1 MDCIC
6 LLLLYIVAMLL
17 DRIRSAGKITT
28 KFGFLAIAFC
38 VIILSACSSNS
49 SMAID
54 TSGLVDIALITEN
67 AEGYFGKT
75 VLVRNDVIDTVG
87 DRGLVLD
94 KDRAFVGETILVINI
109 SPMPSIFFNDRT
121 PEVLVSGTV
130 EQLNLT
136 AIEQQYGLKL
146 DRDLY
151 NQYETKP
158 VIIAQ
163 SLLLS
168 PDPEDL
174 TNNPEL
180 YYGKPLA
187 VKGELEDLKPYGIFE
202 LDEEQ
207 VFGGEDLLVVQP
219 NPRIELKEEKNA
231 LVYGKLR
238 PFVIIE
244 LERDY
249 DLGWDLSI
257 EKQIEAEYKQKAIF
271 VAEKIQILE

>member
-1 MDCIC
+1 MECIC
-6 LLLLYIVAMLL
+6 LLLLYIVAMQL
-17 DRIRSAGKITT
+17 DRIYSTIITT
-28 KFGFLAIAFC
+28 KFRVFAIASTL
-38 VIILSACSSNS
+38 IILSACSNS
-49 SMAID
+49 SSVAID
-54 TSGLVDIALITEN
+54 TSGLVDVADITQN
-67 AEGYFGKT
+67 AKGYLGKT
-75 VLVRNDVIDTVG
+75 VLVRNDVIETVG
-87 DRGLVLD
+87 EKGLVLD
-94 KDRAFVGETILVINI
+94 KDRAFSGETILVISI
-109 SPMPSIFFNDRT
+109 SPMPSIFFNDKT
-121 PEVLVSGTV
+121 PEVLVNGTV
-130 EQLNLT
+130 ERMNFT
-136 AIEQQYGLKL
+136 NIEQKYGLKL
-146 DRDLY
+146 DRNLY

-187 VKGELEDLKPYGIFE
+187 VEGELEDLKPYGVFE

-219 NPRIELKEEKNA
+219 NPRIELNQEKKA
-231 LVYGKLR
+231 IVYGKLR
-238 PFVIIE
+238 PFIVVE

-257 EKQIEAEYKQKAIF
+257 QEEIEVEYEQKAIF
-271 VAEKIQILE
+271 VAEKILILE

>member
-28 KFGFLAIAFC
+28 KFGFLAIAFI
-38 VIILSACSSNS
+38 IILSACSSNS

-67 AEGYFGKT
+67 AEGYLGKT

-151 NQYETKP
+151 NKYETKP

-163 SLLLS
+163 WLLLS

-257 EKQIEAEYKQKAIF
+257 EKQIEAEYKQKGIF

>member
-1 MDCIC
+1 MP
-6 LLLLYIVAMLL
+6 L
-17 DRIRSAGKITT
+17 DKIRSAIKAIP
-28 KFGFLAIAFC
+28 KLEFLAIVKRHLTAIAFSL
-38 VIILSACSSNS
+38 IILSACSSNS
-49 SMAID
+49 SVAID
-54 TSGLVDIALITEN
+54 TSGLIDVADITQN
-67 AEGYFGKT
+67 AESYLGKT
-75 VLVRNDVIDTVG
+75 VLVRNDVIKSIG
-87 DRGLVLD
+87 NKGLVLD
-94 KDRAFVGETILVINI
+94 KDRAFGGETILVINI
-109 SPMPSIFFNDRT
+109 APMPSIFFNDRT
-121 PEVLVSGTV
+121 PEVLVSGIV
-130 EQLNLT
+130 ERLNLT

-146 DRDLY
+146 DRNLY

-174 TNNPEL
+174 TNNPEV

-187 VKGELEDLKPYGIFE
+187 IEGELEDLTPYGIFE

-219 NPRIELKEEKNA
+219 NPRIELNEEKNA

-238 PFVIIE
+238 PFVIVE

-257 EKQIEAEYKQKAIF
+257 ETQIEAEYEQKAIF

>member
-28 KFGFLAIAFC
+28 KFGFLAIAFI
-38 VIILSACSSNS
+38 IILSACSSNS

-67 AEGYFGKT
+67 AEGYLGKT

-151 NQYETKP
+151 NKYETKP

-163 SLLLS
+163 WLLLS

-207 VFGGEDLLVVQP
+207 AFGGEDLLVVQP

-257 EKQIEAEYKQKAIF
+257 EKQIEAEYKQKGIF

>member
-1 MDCIC
+1 MECIC
-6 LLLLYIVAMLL
+6 LLLLYIVAMPL
-17 DRIRSAGKITT
+17 DRIRSAIITP
-28 KFGFLAIAFC
+28 KFVLLAIASTLIF
-38 VIILSACSSNS
+38 LSACSSNS
-49 SMAID
+49 SVAID
-54 TSGLVDIALITEN
+54 LNGLVDVADITQN
-67 AEGYFGKT
+67 AESYLGKT
-75 VLVRNDVIDTVG
+75 VLVRNDVIEAIG
-87 DRGLVLD
+87 EKGLVLD
-94 KDRAFVGETILVINI
+94 KDRAFSGEPILVINI
-109 SPMPSIFFNDRT
+109 SPMPSIFFNDKT
-121 PEVLVSGTV
+121 PEVLVSGIV

-151 NQYETKP
+151 NPYETKP

-163 SLLLS
+163 SLILS

-180 YYGKPLA
+180 YYGKSLA
-187 VKGELEDLKPYGIFE
+187 IEGELEDLKPYGIFE

-219 NPRIELKEEKNA
+219 NPRIELNEEKNA
-231 LVYGKLR
+231 LVYGRLR
-238 PFVIIE
+238 PFIVIE

-257 EKQIEAEYKQKAIF
+257 EKQIEAEYTQKAIF